1 MFSILG
7 AMEDVMI
14 FAYVLRPEIKVS
26 AARHCFKRK
35 FLAAKEKIASGRCDY
50 MACEILKGR
59 RYAYFYYCMLPGPQS
74 ISGAGSSL

>member
-35 FLAAKEKIASGRCDY
+35 FLAAKEKSPPADAIIWLAKY
-50 MACEILKGR
+50 
-59 RYAYFYYCMLPGPQS
+59 
-74 ISGAGSSL
+74 